1 MSERTIYFTEF
12 SEVCARSHFD
22 TEAEISPDNFERLV
36 GAYNFRQEVIC
47 QVRTPA
53 GVCHQKHK
61 KGCIGVMK
69 DGREALI
76 GNMCA
81 GKYFKSDMKFALE
94 RKRINTEIERE
105 RILTRYQALMV
116 QKDTLQMQLS
126 SLNWEALR
134 LNALMSDWYKSFQPG
149 VLRFI
154 YNAQKTANW
163 NVVVE
168 TEHISVETV
177 IVDGQ
182 EEARE
187 ISEWLPDM
195 LGRLIAI
202 PEQGHTQALVG
213 DVKWAQDILTEV
225 INCDPGRVSFLHLK
239 RWVTVLDGLDEVR
252 GKLDNVKK
260 ACEKFKK
267 RENLELLFF
276 VQGREDDQ
284 TKLLRQI
291 LRIRGNKDS
300 AVDARREEKR
310 IAALYSKRFE
320 GRRWRSV

>member
-1 MSERTIYFTEF
+1 MSEKSIWFTEF
-12 SEVCARSHFD
+12 SEVCARRHFD

-36 GAYNFRQEVIC
+36 GAYSFRQEVIC

-105 RILTRYQALMV
+105 RIVTRYQALMA
-116 QKDTLQMQLS
+116 QKDALQAQLS
-126 SLNWEALR
+126 SLNWEALQ

-149 VLRFI
+149 ILRFI

-168 TEHISVETV
+168 TEHISTETV
-177 IVDGQ
+177 MVDGQ
-182 EEARE
+182 EETRE
-187 ISEWLPDM
+187 TSEWFPDM
-195 LGRLIAI
+195 PGRLAAI
-202 PEQGHTQALVG
+202 PEEGHTQALVR
-213 DVKWAQDILTEV
+213 DIKWAQDILTEV
-225 INCDPGRVSFLHLK
+225 IACDPDRVSFLHLK
-239 RWVTVLDGLDEVR
+239 RWVSVLDGIDDVR
-252 GKLDNVKK
+252 GRLDNAKK

-276 VQGREDDQ
+276 VQGREDDRS
-284 TKLLRQI
+284 KVLRQI
-291 LRIRGNKDS
+291 LRIRGNQDS
-300 AVDARREEKR
+300 VADTRREEKR
-310 IAALYSKRFE
+310 ITALYSKRFG
-320 GRRWRSV
+320 GRRWRLV